1 MGYQCTTMRESQVL
15 VNGGFLFPHKSNGE
29 CTNIGTL
36 GWLHGMGNVHVGVR
50 WGDQRWAVNCCMMMI
65 PGAFVAPSTPPSMP
79 KMAWPSSSLCAISV
93 PILVVASSSMS
104 PALLCFPHTISL
116 LSCSPPQAFARPC
129 IAKKASPVT
138 AVIAV
143 LLAIVII
150 GGHPTVADGHRY
162 GILQCIRGLEGL
174 WTLYTGAI
182 GTDIAAGG
190 DGLVGRGFR
199 LHFGRLH

>member
-1 MGYQCTTMRESQVL
+1 MRL
-15 VNGGFLFPHKSNGE
+15 
-29 CTNIGTL
+29 
-36 GWLHGMGNVHVGVR
+36 LHPQLLHRCPKWHGRRRRCV
-50 WGDQRWAVNCCMMMI
+50 
-65 PGAFVAPSTPPSMP
+65 PSVSRS
-79 KMAWPSSSLCAISV
+79 WSW
-93 PILVVASSSMS
+93 ASSSMS

-116 LSCSPPQAFARPC
+116 LSCSPPQAFTRPC

-143 LLAIVII
+143 LLAIVVI
-150 GGHPTVADGHRY
+150 GGHPTVADGHQY